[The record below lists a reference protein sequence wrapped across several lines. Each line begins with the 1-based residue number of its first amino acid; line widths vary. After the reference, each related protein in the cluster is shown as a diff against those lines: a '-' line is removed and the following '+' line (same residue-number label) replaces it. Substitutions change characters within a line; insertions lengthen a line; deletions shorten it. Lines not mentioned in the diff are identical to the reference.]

1 MYPKTYLPQT
11 LSQEAIEESIL
22 PKGENKLLRKNSYN
36 IGDRRNSINTHTQ
49 RHTHR
54 RRHTHRAQEIFRMIS
69 CLRQ

>member
-36 IGDRRNSINTHTQ
+36 TGDRRNSINTHTHTHTH
-49 RHTHR
+49 RHTHT
-54 RRHTHRAQEIFRMIS
+54 HTHTE
-69 CLRQ
+69 LRRSLG

>member
-22 PKGENKLLRKNSYN
+22 PKGENKLLRKNSFN

-49 RHTHR
+49 RDTHTDADT
-54 RRHTHRAQEIFRMIS
+54 HTE
-69 CLRQ
+69 LRKSLG